1 MLTTKHLKSILT
13 SQTNFLGKIINN
25 CLENPSIAEQHCM
38 RLGVFACI
46 LHMGVLVTISNSPGV
61 VTPGFN
67 KSVYAEPMCRLG
79 LMNI

>member
-1 MLTTKHLKSILT
+1 M
-13 SQTNFLGKIINN
+13 
-25 CLENPSIAEQHCM
+25 P
-38 RLGVFACI
+38 I
-46 LHMGVLVTISNSPGV
+46 LHMGVLVTISNSPRV